1 MNGLDYASYEK
12 YFDAIIAPVIS
23 EYCDSTADVVVLPN
37 IKDKIW
43 NYYVEF
49 NEHCKNEYMRDK
61 NKLLDRHKVVACYM
75 FAILKT
81 NPMVCVI
88 AFQNGDKSSMLL
100 NERLAL
106 CFGMTLLRALICDEI
121 EKLDDSELKEKVTAV
136 FENDILFPQANHGDY
151 KGNLLS
157 QLYHTKSES
166 NYNVLGLAE
175 TLYLLEVFNLVKNGI
190 QEDVFKKE

>member
-1 MNGLDYASYEK
+1 MSDPDYASYEK
-12 YFDAIIAPVIS
+12 YFDLVIIPVIS
-23 EYCDSTADVVVLPN
+23 EYCDSAADIVVLPD

-43 NYYVEF
+43 NYYVDF
-49 NEHCKNEYMRDK
+49 NEHCKKEYMRDK

-81 NPMVCVI
+81 NPMACSI

-121 EKLDDSELKEKVTAV
+121 ENLTDNELKEKATAA
-136 FENDILFPQANHGDY
+136 FESDIMFPKTNHGDY

-157 QLYHTKSES
+157 QLYHTKNES
-166 NYNVLGLAE
+166 NYNILSLAE
-175 TLYLLEVFNLVKNGI
+175 TLYLLEVFNLVKNGL
-190 QEDVFKKE
+190 QEDLFKKE